1 MENLMSLLAMN
12 FFRNALLASLLASIT
27 CGIIGTYI
35 VSRRIVFISG
45 GITHA
50 SFGGIGMGYYM
61 GFDPILGA
69 VMFGIFSALGIEFFT
84 RKADLR
90 EDSAI
95 AMLWALGMALGI
107 IFIFLT
113 PGYAPNL
120 MSYLFGNILTV
131 SLTDILFL
139 TLLTLG
145 IGAFFILFYRMIL
158 FISFDEEY
166 ALTNNT
172 PVRLFNMI
180 LICLVALTIVLNIRV
195 VGIILVM
202 SLLTIP
208 QAISNLFTRY
218 FHKMIFLSIF
228 FGFVGSISGLVFSYV
243 YDIPSG
249 AAIIFALVLM
259 YGIAKLFF
267 IVRKSFTQ
275 KQHAL

>member
-1 MENLMSLLAMN
+1 MMENLISILGMN

-69 VMFGIFSALGIEFFT
+69 VLFGIFSALGIEFFT

-131 SLTDILFL
+131 SLTDLMFL
-139 TLLTLG
+139 TLLTVG
-145 IGAFFILFYRMIL
+145 IVAFFILFYRMIL

-228 FGFVGSISGLVFSYV
+228 FGFVGSMTGLIFSYM

-249 AAIIFALVLM
+249 AAIIFTLVLM
-259 YGIAKLFF
+259 YGIAKIWF
-267 IVRKSFTQ
+267 ISRK
-275 KQHAL
+275 ALNKRLK